1 MTREPNEYARD
12 CEMFI
17 TKLRNVKMS
26 VSELTNTND
35 RFAIAVDVS
44 NMKVIRIDTEDK
56 DALNK
61 ILQATRQTRDSKA

>member
-1 MTREPNEYARD
+1 
-12 CEMFI
+12 MFI
-17 TKLRNVKMS
+17 TKLRNVKMY
-26 VSELTNTND
+26 EPKLTNIND

-61 ILQATRQTRDSKA
+61 ILQATGQTGDSKA

>member
-1 MTREPNEYARD
+1 
-12 CEMFI
+12 MFI
-17 TKLRNVKMS
+17 TKLRNVKMYEP
-26 VSELTNTND
+26 ELRNVND

-44 NMKVIRIDTEDK
+44 NMTAIRIDTEDK